1 MSAIQIVKFPDPILR
16 EKTRQVDNADGALQK
31 LIDDMVETLYLVPG
45 LGVAAPQ
52 VGKSL
57 RLFVYDMTLR
67 EGETQKL
74 TALVNP
80 EIIESEGEIIEE
92 EGCLSIPDYWEKV
105 KRAARVMVKGVDR
118 YGKEVRFEAE
128 GLHARLIQHEMDHLN
143 GVLMLDHLSSLK
155 RNILLRKL
163 KKSRKLINED

>member
-1 MSAIQIVKFPDPILR
+1 MSAIEIIKFPDPILR
-16 EKTRQVDNADGALQK
+16 EKSRPVTDVDGLLQGI
-31 LIDDMVETLYLVPG
+31 IDQMVETLYEVPG

-57 RLFVYDMTLR
+57 SLFVYDMTLKEGEKQKLTVLMNPEIVSR
-67 EGETQKL
+67 EGE
-74 TALVNP
+74 
-80 EIIESEGEIIEE
+80 EIAE

-105 KRAARVMVKGVDR
+105 KRSSRILVKGIDR
-118 YGKEVRFEAE
+118 HGKEIRIEAE
-128 GLHARLIQHEMDHLN
+128 GLHARLIQHEIDHLN

-163 KKSRKLINED
+163 KKAKKTG

>member
-1 MSAIQIVKFPDPILR
+1 MSAIEIIKFPDPILR
-16 EKTRQVDNADGALQK
+16 EKSRPVTDVDGLLQGI
-31 LIDDMVETLYLVPG
+31 IDQMVETLYVVPG

-57 RLFVYDMTLR
+57 SLFVYDMTLKEGEKQKLTVLMNPEIVSR
-67 EGETQKL
+67 EGE
-74 TALVNP
+74 
-80 EIIESEGEIIEE
+80 EIAE

-105 KRAARVMVKGVDR
+105 KRSSRILVKGIDR
-118 YGKEVRFEAE
+118 HGKEIRIEAE
-128 GLHARLIQHEMDHLN
+128 GLHARLIQHEIDHLN

-163 KKSRKLINED
+163 KKAKKTGL

>member
-16 EKTRQVDNADGALQK
+16 EKARQVDNVDSPLQR
-31 LIDDMVETLYLVPG
+31 LIDDMVETLYHVPG

-57 RLFVYDMTLR
+57 QLFVYDMTLR

-74 TALVNP
+74 TVLMNP
-80 EIIESEGEIIEE
+80 EVIESGGEIIAE

-105 KRAARVMVKGVDR
+105 KRAARILVKGVDR
-118 YGKEVRFEAE
+118 HGKDVRFEAE

-163 KKSRKLINED
+163 KKNKKSIDQI

>member
-1 MSAIQIVKFPDPILR
+1 MSTIQIVKFPDPILR
-16 EKTRQVDNADGALQK
+16 EKAQPVTDSDGTLQQ
-31 LIDDMVETLYLVPG
+31 LIDQMVDTLYHVPG

-57 RLFVYDMTLR
+57 QLFVYDMTLR
-67 EGETQKL
+67 QGETQKL
-74 TALVNP
+74 TVLMNP
-80 EIIESEGEIIEE
+80 EIIESGGEIIEE

-118 YGKEVRFEAE
+118 HGKEVRFEAE

-155 RNILLRKL
+155 RNILLRKI
-163 KKSRKLINED
+163 KKNRKSIDNH